1 MKSFINTS
9 ARPITSCLNSVAPG
23 MNLNP
28 HDVHAIMHLCPFET
42 HSKPPRRR
50 GLVRPVPCSRR
61 KMLRPTS
68 MLGTSRNSTMEGAYI
83 SFRHHLHVLIAL
95 FIRYGGSL
103 EPVQGVGYIN
113 ELIGCLTIPLHIL
126 SSPKTF
132 PLDRAMYVDFSH
144 DNVIATVFAA
154 MGLFNQSSEPLDPTK
169 STKRRTWVTS
179 KMVACSLVIW
189 PSKGYL
195 AQLTATLASSR
206 SQLMMWWNWTTMSQ
220 ESY

>member
-1 MKSFINTS
+1 
-9 ARPITSCLNSVAPG
+9 
-23 MNLNP
+23 
-28 HDVHAIMHLCPFET
+28 
-42 HSKPPRRR
+42 
-50 GLVRPVPCSRR
+50 
-61 KMLRPTS
+61 
-68 MLGTSRNSTMEGAYI
+68 MLGTSRNSTMEGVYI
-83 SFRHHLHVLIAL
+83 SFRHHLHVAHRTVRQVWGLPGTCSRRRVHQRTHRVSHNSPAHDGL
-95 FIRYGGSL
+95 QTNKTL
-103 EPVQGVGYIN
+103 
-113 ELIGCLTIPLHIL
+113 L

-179 KMVACSLVIW
+179 KMIACSLVIW